1 MMMNIPDKDLNLRIG
16 QAKMMISQAECK
28 LETLEF
34 EVIDVKRAIG
44 FLKMVLHYLEVEES
58 LRKGKGESNGV

>member
-1 MMMNIPDKDLNLRIG
+1 MMNIPDKDLNLRIG